1 MYGGRVID
9 NYDQRIVNT
18 FMEEYFGEFMVDE
31 FQRFYFYHDQET
43 NYILPED
50 GEKEDYLSII
60 LLGWDVQYMI
70 EVQPSNLTR
79 ILFTRRRN
87 RGTTFKQRSRCT
99 WSTFQR
105 RGGLFYKSRKRNMV
119 QFN

>member
-43 NYILPED
+43 VSYILPDD
-50 GEKEDYLSII
+50 GEKEDYLSIT
-60 LLGWDVQYMI
+60 LSGRDVQYLMYACPALQI
-70 EVQPSNLTR
+70 
-79 ILFTRRRN
+79 
-87 RGTTFKQRSRCT
+87 
-99 WSTFQR
+99 
-105 RGGLFYKSRKRNMV
+105 
-119 QFN
+119 